1 MTGTYAPQK
10 IGRNN
15 EVTVL
20 KRVSLHENLWTF
32 LLGGQKSVRNNGVT
46 VLTRWPKA
54 GFHCTQSIFS
64 RLCATQMEGTMF
76 NGITDY
82 DTDKSY
88 GNRFLSTFA
97 KK

>member
-54 GFHCTQSIFS
+54 VFHRTQSIFS
-64 RLCATQMEGTMF
+64 RLCATQMEGMMF

-82 DTDKSY
+82 DTDK
-88 GNRFLSTFA
+88 
-97 KK
+97 